1 MINSLLFRS
10 LAPMMIPS
18 MKNQV
23 SKLTIAKNLTDLRKI
38 SGLTQAQLAEK
49 LGYTDKAISKWEH
62 AETLPDVIT
71 LATIADFYGVTLDYL
86 TTTDEIRKKQQP
98 TNKSQALNKTLA
110 ILMAVTAIWIIS
122 AVVYTVLFTVFHQHI
137 WTAFV
142 WPVPLSFSLAFTFLI
157 FWGTRKSRMI
167 ISTIAVWTS
176 LAAIYLELGR
186 TLPDNAGWAFWSI
199 FFIGIPLTVLSV
211 LWYFIRS

>member
-1 MINSLLFRS
+1 MINTLLFHS
-10 LAPMMIPS
+10 LTPMMLPS

-98 TNKSQALNKTLA
+98 TNKSQALNNPYGGNGDLDRFGRRLHRSLHGFPPTHLDRLCLA
-110 ILMAVTAIWIIS
+110 
-122 AVVYTVLFTVFHQHI
+122 
-137 WTAFV
+137 
-142 WPVPLSFSLAFTFLI
+142 
-157 FWGTRKSRMI
+157 G
-167 ISTIAVWTS
+167 STILFAR
-176 LAAIYLELGR
+176 LYLFDLLGHKKVSH
-186 TLPDNAGWAFWSI
+186 DH
-199 FFIGIPLTVLSV
+199 
-211 LWYFIRS
+211 